1 MELLQLIT
9 TTLLLLARNIILDHP
24 RTTNSAES
32 WHNSFASIF
41 HRHSPNPLNLVRAL
55 LDEQVRVDAISV
67 KILSGEEIPLFS
79 KPQYKRANERL
90 LNVLRDQSMRN
101 PIEYLTACSHFIQ
114 F

>member
-1 MELLQLIT
+1 MEKINVTGDARIGEVINVMELLQLIT

-55 LDEQVRVDAISV
+55 LDEQV
-67 KILSGEEIPLFS
+67 F
-79 KPQYKRANERL
+79 
-90 LNVLRDQSMRN
+90 
-101 PIEYLTACSHFIQ
+101 
-114 F
+114 